1 MKSLKKADLS
11 ERQIQFIA
19 ERSGIMTIFTSSTVV
34 G

>member
-1 MKSLKKADLS
+1 MQMTRKADLS

-19 ERSGIMTIFTSSTVV
+19 ERGRVMSIFTGATVV